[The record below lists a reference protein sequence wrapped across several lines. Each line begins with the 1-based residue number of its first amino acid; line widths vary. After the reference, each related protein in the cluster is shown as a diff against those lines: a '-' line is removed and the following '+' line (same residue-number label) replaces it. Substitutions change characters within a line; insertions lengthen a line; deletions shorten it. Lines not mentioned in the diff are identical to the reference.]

1 MAAIYWEFQPE
12 GQFVVPVGRYRSNK
26 YWVYMI
32 FCKPEVLTIYFCK
45 RLRKIYYS
53 SNEYVRD
60 IYNEVH
66 LNCAYFNC
74 AVIRYIIVVIM

>member
-53 SNEYVRD
+53 SNEHV
-60 IYNEVH
+60 IY
-66 LNCAYFNC
+66 
-74 AVIRYIIVVIM
+74 IMKYILIAPISIVL

>member
-26 YWVYMI
+26 YWLYMI

-53 SNEYVRD
+53 SNEYV
-60 IYNEVH
+60 IY
-66 LNCAYFNC
+66 
-74 AVIRYIIVVIM
+74 IMKYILIAPISIVL

>member
-32 FCKPEVLTIYFCK
+32 FCKPEVLTMYLCK

-53 SNEYVRD
+53 SNEYV
-60 IYNEVH
+60 IY
-66 LNCAYFNC
+66 
-74 AVIRYIIVVIM
+74 IMKYILIAPISIVL

>member
-32 FCKPEVLTIYFCK
+32 FCKPEVLTIYFC
-45 RLRKIYYS
+45 
-53 SNEYVRD
+53 NVYVKS
-60 IYNEVH
+60 
-66 LNCAYFNC
+66 
-74 AVIRYIIVVIM
+74 IIHQMNT